1 MAKRSGK
8 GMIDPYCRHK
18 VGAVRGQ
25 SAHRTSIDFKTQ
37 LNTSNP
43 VVNAQLSKEQR
54 RLYAK
59 EVDLMNSIGP
69 MSTPERHYPKSFTIK
84 RKEDKDDQENE

>member
-1 MAKRSGK
+1 
-8 GMIDPYCRHK
+8 MIDPYCRHK

>member
-8 GMIDPYCRHK
+8 GMVDPYCRHK
-18 VGAVRGQ
+18 VGAARGQ

-37 LNTSNP
+37 LSTSNP

-54 RLYAK
+54 RLYNK